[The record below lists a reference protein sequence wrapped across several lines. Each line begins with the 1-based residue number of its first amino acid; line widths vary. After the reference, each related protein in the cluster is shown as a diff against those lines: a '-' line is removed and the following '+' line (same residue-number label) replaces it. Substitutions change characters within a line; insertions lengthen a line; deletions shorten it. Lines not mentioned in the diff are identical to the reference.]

1 LTIIE
6 HSFHFWVKRNQQ
18 NEFGLLPEINIY
30 KEILMAQNYDK
41 FLQEEYSKKGS
52 EEIEILMNELERR
65 KQETTSSKISELS

>member
-6 HSFHFWVKRNQQ
+6 HSFHFLVKRNQQ

-41 FLQEEYSKKGS
+41 FLQEEYS
-52 EEIEILMNELERR
+52 
-65 KQETTSSKISELS
+65 